1 MYLCILALLSVSLFQ
16 NQNMISAIIKL
27 LQEQGPISTS
37 AERYLL
43 IYMIGVLIVV
53 CALIIIFFI
62 VFQKRKNKLLLDK
75 LEQQKIFDEEI
86 SRTQSEI
93 QEQTLKNIGWE
104 LHDNVGQLL
113 SVASMQLSIL
123 GTQVSDEVKKSITE
137 TTDIVRESLKEVR
150 SLSKS
155 LNNEV
160 ILNIGFEKSITNELD
175 RLKRMKFTSAE
186 LSVRGETLTLKN
198 KKHEII
204 MFRILQEFFSNAV
217 KYSEAKNLKVKLD
230 YNKAHLL
237 IEASDD
243 GKGFNIETV
252 EKGSGLLNMKSR
264 AELINAKFDLTSQL
278 GKGVILTIDYP
289 LNQTH

>member
-1 MYLCILALLSVSLFQ
+1 
-16 NQNMISAIIKL
+16 MISLVLKVL
-27 LQEQGPISTS
+27 LNQEPAVSTS
-37 AERYLL
+37 AERNLL
-43 IYMIGVLIVV
+43 IYMIVVLLIV
-53 CALIIIFFI
+53 CSLIIVFFI

-75 LEQQKIFDEEI
+75 IKQQKIFDEELAK
-86 SRTQSEI
+86 TQTEI

-123 GTQVSDEVKKSITE
+123 GTQVSDDVKENVTE
-137 TTDIVRESLKEVR
+137 TTNIVRESLREIR

-175 RLKRMKFTSAE
+175 RLKRLKFTSAE
-186 LSVRGETLTLKN
+186 LLIKGESVTLKN

-204 MFRILQEFFSNAV
+204 LFRILQEFLSNSV

-230 YNKAHLL
+230 FIDDHLI

-243 GKGFNIETV
+243 GKGFDVETT

-264 AELINAKFDLTSQL
+264 AELIHARFNLTSQID
-278 GKGVILTIDYP
+278 KGVILTIDYP
-289 LNQTH
+289 LN